1 MILPDLKSGTKT
13 NIEGA
18 QVTPL
23 FYYPLILFIM
33 TTLTLTDGELDALQ
47 HYLEHVIV
55 DGLGSFRTTS
65 NEDNEWWDKKSSLSL
80 AKKVGI
86 LN

>member
-1 MILPDLKSGTKT
+1 
-13 NIEGA
+13 
-18 QVTPL
+18 
-23 FYYPLILFIM
+23 M